1 MDFFP
6 ASLLQ
11 KKTGQSKS
19 HLFYIDPMYLEHI
32 KEIRQFKKFKEE
44 IKKLGYKALKIAKPG
59 KQQTEFNWSIFD
71 AASIQK
77 AIRKPR
83 KYVPKPKQPKKQ
95 EEVGFVNPARAPEQ
109 AQEEQKEEVARAPE
123 QSQPKE
129 QVQPKEEVQPK

>member
-59 KQQTEFNWSIFD
+59 KQLTEFNWSIFD

-95 EEVGFVNPARAPEQ
+95 EQSQPKEEVGFVNPARAPEQ
-109 AQEEQKEEVARAPE
+109 
-123 QSQPKE
+123 
-129 QVQPKEEVQPK
+129 VQPKEEVQPK